1 MRKKGT
7 KKKKPLQ
14 RLTINAI
21 LMVSASLLLI
31 VGSIGFAL
39 NIATSIQGYKRETTH
54 SLEFALSILDANF
67 VEYICDEVR
76 STYDQVESEGLD
88 DPFSKEYMDR
98 FAYLINDDF
107 WVSRAVMEKA
117 VDYAQLDSVAIVI
130 PDEERHRIIYVIDGY
145 DLEHAYAPG
154 QWIRTDIPGQDSLE
168 TIEKI
173 ASSDASMIFGYGD
186 VNGWIATNYV
196 KLYDKE
202 GNFIAYVT
210 GDIYINDFVKSV
222 ARNFIFFLLA
232 LLMLVILTA
241 VIISFVAK
249 RNIIDPINLLA
260 ESAYEYTK
268 RDKTAEEVTET
279 FFENRSMGASLE
291 MDTLG
296 RTLSDME
303 KDINETMRRIR
314 EMTSEKERLS
324 AEMSLATN
332 IQAGV
337 LKTDFPAYPDRH
349 EFDIF
354 ASMTPAKEVGGDL
367 YDFFLIDD
375 DHLCMVVGDV
385 AGKSVPAALFMM
397 ITTIIIR
404 NVATMEKSVS
414 QIMKKTNQQLC
425 RNNKEFLFVTV
436 WLGVYTIS
444 ERKLTFANA
453 GHENPVIFRKSE
465 GEFEFYITKH
475 DPPLGIDE
483 DMEFSE
489 DTVDL
494 APGDKFFVYTDGVV
508 EVTRGDDVLYGNQRL
523 LSCLNANASL
533 QVKELLGVVE
543 GDVGKF
549 IEGAPQFDDLTMLCL
564 EVLT

>member
-1 MRKKGT
+1 MRIKGA

-14 RLTINAI
+14 RLAINAI
-21 LMVSASLLLI
+21 LLVSASLLLI
-31 VGSIGFAL
+31 GGSIGFAL

-54 SLEFALSILDANF
+54 SLEFTLSILDANY

-88 DPFSKEYMDR
+88 DPYSKEYMDR

-107 WVSRAVMEKA
+107 WASRAVMEKA
-117 VDYAQLDSVAIVI
+117 VDYARLDSVAIVI

-145 DLEHAYAPG
+145 ELAHAYAPG
-154 QWIRTDIPGQDSLE
+154 QWIRTDIPGQDSLK

-202 GNFIAYVT
+202 GNFIAYVA

-222 ARNFIFFLLA
+222 ARNFIFFLFA
-232 LLMLVILTA
+232 LLVLVIITA
-241 VIISFVAK
+241 IIISFVTK
-249 RNIIDPINLLA
+249 RNIIDPVNLLA
-260 ESAYEYTK
+260 KSAYEYTK

-385 AGKSVPAALFMM
+385 SGKSVPAALFMM

-425 RNNKEFLFVTV
+425 RNNPEFFFVTT

-444 ERKLTFANA
+444 EHKLTFANA
-453 GHENPVIFRKSE
+453 GHEYPAIYRHSK
-465 GEFEFYITKH
+465 GEFEYYVTKH
-475 DPPLGIDE
+475 DPPLAIDE
-483 DMEFSE
+483 DMDFAE
-489 DTVDL
+489 DSIGL
-494 APGDKFFVYTDGVV
+494 SGGDKLFIFTDGVV
-508 EVTRGDDVLYGNQRL
+508 EATRGDDVLYGAERL
-523 LSCLNANASL
+523 LKCLNHNASL
-533 QVKELLGVVE
+533 PGKELLPAVE
-543 GDVGKF
+543 SDVNSF
-549 IEGAPQFDDLTMLCL
+549 IEGASQFDDLTMLCL